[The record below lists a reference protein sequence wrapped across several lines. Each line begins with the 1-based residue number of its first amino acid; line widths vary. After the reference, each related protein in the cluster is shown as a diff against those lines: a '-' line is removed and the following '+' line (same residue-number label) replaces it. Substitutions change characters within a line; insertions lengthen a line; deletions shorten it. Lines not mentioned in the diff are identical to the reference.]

1 LPTTALNWFAPEQCQ
16 CTPELLDWLLDIG
29 SLTRRLTQL
38 AGGDFAVRPLTQ
50 GWQPL
55 RDDECLA
62 LDVPSASLGW
72 VREVYLLGGGRPWVF
87 ARSVAAQAALV
98 GSDFDLSRLGNR
110 SLGEWLFC
118 EQDFIR
124 GAIEL
129 CRYPTSLLP
138 PDTRADGLWG
148 RRSCFR
154 RGALAVLVAEIW
166 LPELLFELALSPG
179 PSPAPPPALRAPSPA
194 SGGGEARHCPSGKL
208 V

>member
-1 LPTTALNWFAPEQCQ
+1 LPTTALDWFAPEQCQ

-29 SLTRRLTQL
+29 SLTRRLTHL
-38 AGGDFAVRPLTQ
+38 ANGDFAVRPLQ
-50 GWQPL
+50 EGWQRL

-62 LDVPSASLGW
+62 LDVPPASRGW
-72 VREVYLLGGGRPWVF
+72 VREVYLLGSGRPWVF
-87 ARSVAAQAALV
+87 ARSVVAQTALV
-98 GSDFDLSRLGNR
+98 DSDFDLSRLGNR

-129 CRYPTSLLP
+129 CRYPASLLP

-154 RGALAVLVAEIW
+154 REALAVLVAEIW
-166 LPELLFELALSPG
+166 LPELLIECGLALSPT
-179 PSPAPPPALRAPSPA
+179 PPP
-194 SGGGEARHCPSGKL
+194 
-208 V
+208 